1 VKKEYIT
8 KTISVIIACGLGS
21 ITHADSYSHT
31 ALTTFCP
38 HQGTVVGTC
47 TSSHS
52 GGFADAINLKCI
64 VKQSGSKIGSNKFSE
79 SDLEGSTVFNFSASG
94 PLIANRNYC
103 THNKSRYLVQ
113 GIFGLI
119 EILNQGDSF
128 RHCEFYRVS
137 GTGR

>member
-1 VKKEYIT
+1 MKKIYFT
-8 KTISVIIACGLGS
+8 KTVSVIIAFGLGS
-21 ITHADSYSHT
+21 ITHAASYSHT

-52 GGFADAINLKCI
+52 GGFADAINLKCL
-64 VKQSGSKIGSNKFSE
+64 VKQGGSKIGSNKFSE
-79 SDLEGSTVFNFSASG
+79 SDLEDSTVFNFSASG

-113 GIFGLI
+113 TIFGLT
-119 EILNQGDSF
+119 EIMNQGNTF
-128 RHCEFYRVS
+128 QHCDFYRVS
-137 GTGR
+137 GADR